1 MTTSHPRARLTPALG
16 VVAVGLGLAT
26 ALWWSQHGSDALVV
40 SGFVEADHIRLG
52 SRVGGRISLVHAEEG
67 DRVDAGAALIELEPF
82 DLREQRAGAEA
93 ALASARAELA
103 RLEAGLRT
111 EERTQARA
119 RRDRLAAELERLMN
133 GPRDEELATG
143 RTWVAL
149 AEAEL
154 ELATIEEGRARQLHQ
169 EGVETA
175 ARLDRAVTAKE
186 VAQASL
192 AVRRDALALLDEG
205 TRKEELDAMR
215 AEVTEAEAALAL
227 AEQGYRAEEVE
238 QARAAVAAAESTLA
252 RVDRHLEELVIRAP
266 VGGVVEALALRPGD
280 LLAANAPALLLL
292 DPSRLWVRAYV
303 PEGRLTLTLGQEVSL
318 QVDPF
323 PGERF
328 RGRVSYIAGEA
339 EFTPGNVQTPN
350 ERSKQVFRIKVSLVD
365 GLDRLRPGMSADV
378 VLDSADGNSR

>member
-1 MTTSHPRARLTPALG
+1 M
-16 VVAVGLGLAT
+16 
-26 ALWWSQHGSDALVV
+26 
-40 SGFVEADHIRLG
+40 
-52 SRVGGRISLVHAEEG
+52 
-67 DRVDAGAALIELEPF
+67 
-82 DLREQRAGAEA
+82 
-93 ALASARAELA
+93 
-103 RLEAGLRT
+103 
-111 EERTQARA
+111 
-119 RRDRLAAELERLMN
+119 
-133 GPRDEELATG
+133 
-143 RTWVAL
+143 
-149 AEAEL
+149 
-154 ELATIEEGRARQLHQ
+154 
-169 EGVETA
+169 
-175 ARLDRAVTAKE
+175 
-186 VAQASL
+186 
-192 AVRRDALALLDEG
+192 
-205 TRKEELDAMR
+205 
-215 AEVTEAEAALAL
+215 
-227 AEQGYRAEEVE
+227 
-238 QARAAVAAAESTLA
+238 
-252 RVDRHLEELVIRAP
+252 IRAP